1 MSATAMASAISTGAF
16 SQEVAAADAPGD
28 DVIVVTATRRALS
41 LQDVP
46 INIVAIG
53 GETLKDQRID
63 DIKDLAAFTPGV
75 TVLDTG
81 PRSSGTIVLRGLNAT
96 DVDDSGDDS
105 DDALATYLG
114 EIPLYLDFKLID
126 IARAEI
132 LLGPQGTLYGLGTLA
147 GAIRYLPERPSPN
160 RVEGYAHGK
169 AFDVAHGDGIGYTF
183 DGAFNVPIIEGKL
196 ALRSTIGYFYDP
208 GFIDYNYL
216 LREPGVSL
224 PQPGGGSSIP
234 GTSIPDPNDPPSLG
248 TPEERA
254 ANLKRKKD
262 ANFERTFTT
271 RNQLGF
277 FPTEGVNAY
286 LTYAYQQTK
295 TDGRQ
300 SNGAGV
306 LGSGKYENAARY
318 LEPANRKSHL
328 VSLEIE
334 AELGHFAQLVSAT
347 AYTKQNI
354 VSHVDQTDLLL
365 DLDYDYELFPQFSAF
380 TNEQSKRKQFNQ
392 EIRLVSTHGGPFSW
406 VIGGFYNEQKLNQTY
421 EEITP
426 GLATQFYFPGLTF
439 DELYP
444 REIEYAS
451 FTRSKTTEKAIFG
464 EGSFKIT
471 DAWQVTAGARYFKY
485 SSTSRGGIALPLVA
499 LFVDEEPLR
508 DTPYVQFAE
517 GGGKASKDGVI
528 WKFNTSYKFSDT
540 LMAYGTWSKG
550 YRIGGPNRVP
560 PCPENLEDVQNAC
573 ALPDEQFFGPDKTI
587 NKEIGVRA
595 QLFDHKLTFNLA
607 AYHIDWKGIQL
618 DSVTDFGV
626 AGITVN
632 GGKAVSKGIEFN
644 FTARPV
650 PALTI
655 QGTYSYNDA
664 HLTTDV
670 PGLLN
675 YRNPNFPGV
684 DENGVPCGVFD
695 DCVPKHIDVDAQKG
709 DRLPGSTKNSGSLGI
724 TYAHPLSNDA
734 EILGNWTA
742 TYQGGVFSRPG
753 NRAFGERIPSFVLHR
768 ASLTYKTKEWE
779 VRVYADNIFDKYAVV
794 SINKDRSQQIAND
807 GIASRYY
814 THGVASPRKVGVETT
829 FKF

>member
-16 SQEVAAADAPGD
+16 SQEVAAADASGD

-96 DVDDSGDDS
+96 DVDDFGNNT

-114 EIPLYLDFKLID
+114 EVPLYLDFKLID

-147 GAIRYLPERPSPN
+147 GAIRYLPERPNPN
-160 RVEGYAHGK
+160 KIEGYAHGR
-169 AFDVAHGDGIGYTF
+169 AFDVAHGDGIGYTV
-183 DGAFNVPIIEGKL
+183 DGAFNLPIIDGKL

-216 LREPGVSL
+216 IREPGVSL
-224 PQPGGGSSIP
+224 AQPGGGSSIP
-234 GTSIPDPNDPPSLG
+234 GTSIPDPSDPPSLG

-254 ANLKRKKD
+254 ANLKGSKD

-271 RNQLGF
+271 RNQLGI
-277 FPTEGVNAY
+277 FPAEGINAY

-300 SNGAGV
+300 SNSAGV
-306 LGSGKYENAARY
+306 LGTGKYENASRY
-318 LEPANRKSHL
+318 LEPADRKSQL
-328 VSLEIE
+328 FSLEVD
-334 AELGHFAQLVSAT
+334 AELGDIAQLVSAT
-347 AYTKQNI
+347 AYTKQKNI
-354 VSHVDQTDLLL
+354 SHSDVTDLLL
-365 DLDYDYELFPQFSAF
+365 DLDYDYELFPQFSGF
-380 TNEQSKRKQFNQ
+380 TNQKFKRNQFNQ
-392 EIRLVSTHGGPFSW
+392 EVRLVSTHGGPFSW
-406 VIGGFYNEQKLNQTY
+406 VIGGFYNEQKTKQDY
-421 EEITP
+421 EEIVP
-426 GLATQFYFPGLTF
+426 GLAVDFYGSDIFGP
-439 DELYP
+439 DYP

-451 FTRSKTTEKAIFG
+451 YIRSKTTEKAIFG

-485 SSTSRGGIALPLVA
+485 TSKTVGGISLPLLSNPPV
-499 LFVDEEPLR
+499 LDFGEP
-508 DTPYVQFAE
+508 
-517 GGGKASKDGVI
+517 GGGKASDDGVI

-540 LMAYGTWSKG
+540 VMAYATWSKG
-550 YRIGGPNRVP
+550 YRIGGPNRVA
-560 PCPENLEDVQNAC
+560 PCPEDLSEAQNAC
-573 ALPDEQFFGPDKTI
+573 ALPDELFFGPDKTI
-587 NKEIGVRA
+587 NKEIGVRG
-595 QLFDHKLTFNLA
+595 QFFDRKLTFSLA

-618 DSVTDFGV
+618 DSVTDFG
-626 AGITVN
+626 ATGITVN

-644 FTARPV
+644 FTARPT

-670 PGLLN
+670 PGLLS
-675 YRNPNFPGV
+675 YRNPAFPGV
-684 DENGVPCGVFD
+684 DGDGAPCGVFD
-695 DCVPKHIDVDAQKG
+695 GCVDKFIDVDAQKG

-724 TYAHPLSNDA
+724 TYAYPFSDDA
-734 EILGNWTA
+734 EIIANWTA

-768 ASLTYKTKEWE
+768 ASITYKKDKWE
-779 VRVYADNIFDKYAVV
+779 VRLFADNIFDKYAIV
-794 SINKDRSQQIAND
+794 SIGNDRSRQIVND

-814 THGVASPRKVGVETT
+814 TRGVASPRKMGVETV